1 MAVQAQ
7 YPSNVLFPDF
17 RTRNGQVSDFKS
29 LLGVG
34 FGSAAL
40 LDEYQA
46 AGMHIQPSLNT
57 AHGQRIPSTIP
68 VVFHA
73 PEDQTCK
80 IKRAR
85 EPVDLLSLQC
95 KRPSLMSLSDL
106 NQQAPGTVSTGL
118 RLAFEDEHGTSVPNT
133 TKGDSASIFS
143 CLSDDLK
150 MKLQQ
155 QRDEVDQFLRVQGDH
170 LRQSLVEKRQR
181 YLRSLLSVIEEG
193 LSGRLRDKD
202 LEIEKLNRRNMEL
215 EERVKQLKLEAHVWQ
230 SKARNHEVMV
240 ATLKSNLQQ
249 AVVQSKEQ
257 TREGCGDNGA
267 DDAESTH
274 LDPNAEINYAKLLRG
289 SMDPRDQITCK
300 ICRNNVVSIL
310 LLPCKHLCLCRDCEM
325 TFDTCPVCHAIKN
338 ASVEVY
344 MS

>member
-1 MAVQAQ
+1 MAIQAQ
-7 YPSNVLFPDF
+7 YPSNVLLPDF
-17 RTRNGQVSDFKS
+17 RTRNGQASDYKG

-40 LDEYQA
+40 LDEYHA
-46 AGMHIQPSLNT
+46 AGMHIQPPLNT
-57 AHGQRIPSTIP
+57 AHGQRVPSIFP
-68 VVFHA
+68 VVFQT
-73 PEDQTCK
+73 PEDQACS

-106 NQQAPGTVSTGL
+106 SQQAPGTVSTGL
-118 RLAFEDEHGTSVPNT
+118 RLAFEDEHGTSAPNT
-133 TKGDSASIFS
+133 AKGDSDSIFS
-143 CLSDDLK
+143 CLSDELNT
-150 MKLQQ
+150 KLQQ
-155 QRDEVDQFLRVQGDH
+155 QRDEMDQFLRVQGEH

-181 YLRSLLSVIEEG
+181 YLRSLLNVIEEG
-193 LSGRLRDKD
+193 LSRSLRDKD
-202 LEIEKLNRRNMEL
+202 LEMEKVNRRNMEL
-215 EERVKQLKLEAHVWQ
+215 EERVKQLKLEAHLWQ
-230 SKARNHEVMV
+230 SKARNHEAMV

-257 TREGCGDNGA
+257 NREGCGDNEA
-267 DDAESTH
+267 DDAESAH
-274 LDPNAEINYAKLLRG
+274 VDPNVEVNYAKPLRG
-289 SMDPRDQITCK
+289 SKDPRDQITCK
-300 ICRNNVVSIL
+300 ICRKNAISIL
-310 LLPCKHLCLCRDCEM
+310 LLPCRHLCLCRDCEM